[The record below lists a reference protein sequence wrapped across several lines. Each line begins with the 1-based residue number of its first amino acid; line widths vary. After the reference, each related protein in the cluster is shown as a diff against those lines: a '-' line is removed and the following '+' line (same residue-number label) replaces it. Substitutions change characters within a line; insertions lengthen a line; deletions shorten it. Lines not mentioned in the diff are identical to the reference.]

1 MKRILALLLALT
13 MALSLFTVAASAAG
27 GASTT
32 ETPLTIKSV
41 TTVSDTHLEI
51 EFSKPVVSFN
61 GAVLLGVL
69 NDEGTNWTEPM
80 TGLAATTAMNVEL
93 KDGKLVCSLAA
104 DKVVG
109 AVNYGKNLTDIIE
122 AVKAEYGAQRTGI
135 MIMELANAKD
145 GVTVYDSGYLEEVVD
160 ETGGFL
166 KKTATRT
173 GNKRDVCAAAIEPVA
188 NVPNTIKAVTTISD
202 THLKIEFTKPV
213 VSFNGAVLLGV
224 LNDEETNWTTDD
236 LGDLDTT
243 VELKYELKADG
254 TLVCHLEK
262 DKAGMPTADARNLN
276 KIAMAIADEGY
287 QAGIMIM
294 EMANADAGV
303 TVYESGYLEEVVD
316 KSGAFLARTATRTG
330 NKRDVCAAAIV
341 SVTAEE
347 PTAITI
353 TSIKATTNVQ
363 YKITT
368 SEPVTV
374 PAGGKGAWALYH
386 VANGTIVNNNDNRF
400 DGTISPLDT
409 PTTEFVWT
417 ITEKASITD
426 VFDLAE
432 EADYQVYFG
441 INGPLVDGKI
451 TAERAFGENNAG
463 FVPTHKITGSAQ
475 EAYAIHIES
484 FVLDIGE
491 PLTVVSATAIN
502 DTDIVIKFSAP
513 VEIGYSPYICLRIV
527 GQNNTPVFGESGK
540 RMQYNGTWKFADDT
554 QDTIIW
560 TSDNWNVK
568 GLLSLTGPWAK
579 FNKDGNV
586 TRLCIEELDD
596 KKGHT
601 IDTVGNGF
609 IDNVVDAQGV
619 MLTANL
625 IAKGRDEYDG
635 LYIDI
640 VEDYEDPEFFL
651 KSVEQTGDK
660 KLTLTFNKPVYFDE
674 KPYMAIRF
682 VNEANVLQYEDGQ
695 PLQYQGSWEYGS
707 EDKTVLIWTATY
719 GGSVN
724 AIVNRT
730 GKFANYPDY
739 KIMFCIEEIPADKKA
754 GDTEDGT
761 IHNMYTD
768 GGIKLYANVIGAGT
782 NRDGVYM
789 PITGNYVPKESTST
803 EQKGFELPPAKEENK
818 VIPTAGGPSSA
829 LIQMAAH
836 TDITSMLPWVAL
848 GLGSAVF
855 IGVVAVLVSILPK
868 KKDE

>member
-1 MKRILALLLALT
+1 
-13 MALSLFTVAASAAG
+13 
-27 GASTT
+27 
-32 ETPLTIKSV
+32 
-41 TTVSDTHLEI
+41 
-51 EFSKPVVSFN
+51 
-61 GAVLLGVL
+61 
-69 NDEGTNWTEPM
+69 M

-93 KDGKLVCSLAA
+93 KDGKLLCSLAA

-109 AVNYGKNLTDIIE
+109 AVNYGRNLTDIIA
-122 AVKAEYGAQRTGI
+122 AVTDQFGAQRAGI
-135 MIMELANAKD
+135 MIMELANAD
-145 GVTVYDSGYLEEVVD
+145 AGVTVYDSGYLEEVVD
-160 ETGGFL
+160 ETGAFL
-166 KKTATRT
+166 AGTATRT
-173 GNKRDVCAAAIEPVA
+173 GNKRDVCAAAIAPAATE
-188 NVPNTIKAVTTISD
+188 PNTIKSVTTIND
-202 THLKIEFTKPV
+202 THLEIEFAKPV
-213 VSFNGAVLLGV
+213 VSFNGTVLLGV
-224 LNDEETNWTTDD
+224 LNAEGTNWTTDD

-243 VELKYELKADG
+243 VEFNYELKDG
-254 TLVCHLEK
+254 SIVCYLDR
-262 DKAGMPTADARNLN
+262 DKAGMPAADARNLN
-276 KIAMAIADEGY
+276 KIVKAIADKGY

-303 TVYESGYLEEVVD
+303 TVYDSGYLEEVVD
-316 KSGAFLARTATRTG
+316 GTGAFLAGTATRTG

-347 PTAITI
+347 PTAVTI
-353 TSIKATTNVQ
+353 TSIEAITPVQ

-368 SEPVTV
+368 SVPVTV
-374 PAGGKGAWALYH
+374 PTGGKGAWALYH
-386 VANGTIVNNNDNRF
+386 VANGTIVDNNTHRY
-400 DGTISPLDT
+400 DGTMSPLDT

-426 VFDLAE
+426 VFDLAQQ
-432 EADYQVYFG
+432 DGHQVCFG
-441 INGPLVDGKI
+441 INGPIVDGKI
-451 TAERAFGENNAG
+451 TVERAFGENQAG
-463 FVPTHKITGSAQ
+463 FVPTHKIAGSAQ
-475 EAYAIHIES
+475 EAYAIYLES
-484 FVLDIGE
+484 FVLNIEE
-491 PLTVVSATAIN
+491 PLTVVSATAIS

-527 GQNNTPVFGESGK
+527 NQNNAQVFGETGK
-540 RMQYNGTWKFADDT
+540 RMQYNGTWKFADEK

-560 TSDNWNVK
+560 TSDSWNVK

-596 KKGHT
+596 KKGYT

-625 IAKGRDEYDG
+625 VAKGRDEYDA
-635 LYIDI
+635 LYVDI
-640 VEDYEDPEFFL
+640 VEDYQDPEFFL

-682 VNEANVLQYEDGQ
+682 VNDANVLQYEDGQ

-739 KIMFCIEEIPADKKA
+739 NIMFCIEEIPADKKA

-768 GGIKLYANVIGAGT
+768 GGIRLYANVVGAGT

-789 PITGNYVPKESTST
+789 PITGNYVSKESSNST
-803 EQKGFELPPAKEENK
+803 TPSGFEMPPAKEENK
-818 VIPTAGGPSSA
+818 VIPTAGGPSST
-829 LIQMAAH
+829 LIRMAAH

-848 GLGSAVF
+848 GLACAVS
-855 IGVVAVLVSILPK
+855 IGVIAVLVSVTK